1 MKKSMAGQ
9 GVAGALLLAG
19 LMVSAGVMAASG
31 DPVTGGS
38 GTVTINVPIVTSTC
52 SVSVPTEVNFDP
64 LDPNSI
70 IVDGVHRIL
79 TQKNMDITLSHCNG
93 KTLLMN
99 TRGHAVSPSDNV
111 KGYFSSGDPDNALM
125 YEIYVPRS
133 EEITG
138 GKALTGS
145 ASLGSYWVPDLSNT
159 DSLTIKPNSD
169 SYQMASLIKLLST
182 GKSVSNLGSAV
193 SGGFDYTFTYQ

>member
-19 LMVSAGVMAASG
+19 LMVSAGAMAASG

-64 LDPNSI
+64 TDKSSLTGGNR
-70 IVDGVHRIL
+70 IVN
-79 TQKNMDITLSHCNG
+79 TKEMDITLSHCNG

-99 TRGHAVSPSDNV
+99 TRGHAVSPSDATN
-111 KGYFSSGDPDNALM
+111 GYFSSGDPDNALM
-125 YEIYVPRS
+125 YNIYVPMS
-133 EEITG
+133 TEITDG
-138 GKALTGS
+138 MSYT
-145 ASLGSYWVPDLSNT
+145 GSYWIPDLSNT
-159 DSLTIKPNSD
+159 YPLTIKPNSD
-169 SYQMASLIKLLST
+169 SYQIASLIKLRST

>member
-9 GVAGALLLAG
+9 GMAGALLLAG
-19 LMVSAGVMAASG
+19 LMVSAGAMAASG

-64 LDPNSI
+64 MDKSSI
-70 IVDGVHRIL
+70 TGVRRIIN
-79 TQKNMDITLSHCNG
+79 TKEMDITLSHCNG

-99 TRGHAVSPSDNV
+99 TRGHAVSPSDNTY
-111 KGYFSSGDPDNALM
+111 GYFSSGDPDNALQ
-125 YEIYVPRS
+125 YEVLVPMS
-133 EEITG
+133 TEITDG
-138 GKALTGS
+138 QSSDGS
-145 ASLGSYWVPDLSNT
+145 SWYVYLNNT
-159 DSLTIKPNSD
+159 YPLTIKPNSD
-169 SYQMASLIKLLST
+169 SYQIASLIELLST

>member
-19 LMVSAGVMAASG
+19 LMVSAGAMAASG

-64 LDPNSI
+64 MDKSSI
-70 IVDGVHRIL
+70 TGDGRIIN
-79 TQKNMDITLSHCNG
+79 TKEMDITLSHCNG

-99 TRGHAVSPSDNV
+99 TRGHAVSPSDNTY
-111 KGYFSSGDPDNALM
+111 GYFSSGDPDNALM
-125 YEIYVPRS
+125 YNIYVPMS
-133 EEITG
+133 TEITG
-138 GKALTGS
+138 GHALS
-145 ASLGSYWVPDLSNT
+145 GSYWVPDLSNT
-159 DSLTIKPNSD
+159 FPLTIKPNSD
-169 SYQMASLIKLLST
+169 SYQIASLIKLLST

>member
-64 LDPNSI
+64 MDKSSITGDGHISI
-70 IVDGVHRIL
+70 IN
-79 TQKNMDITLSHCNG
+79 TKEMDITLSHCNG

-99 TRGHAVSPSDNV
+99 TRGHAVSPSDNTD
-111 KGYFSSGDPDNALM
+111 GYFSSGDPDNALM
-125 YEIYVPRS
+125 YNIYVPKS
-133 EEITG
+133 AEITDG
-138 GKALTGS
+138 YAYS
-145 ASLGSYWVPDLSNT
+145 GSYWGLDLSNT
-159 DSLTIKPNSD
+159 HPLTIKPNSD
-169 SYQMASLIKLLST
+169 SYQIASSIELISAGT
-182 GKSVSNLGSAV
+182 TVSNLGSAV

>member
-19 LMVSAGVMAASG
+19 LMVSAGAMAASG

-64 LDPNSI
+64 TDKSSLAGGPR
-70 IVDGVHRIL
+70 IVN
-79 TQKNMDITLSHCNG
+79 TKEMDITLSHCNG

-99 TRGHAVSPSDNV
+99 TRGHAVSPSDNTD
-111 KGYFSSGDPDNALM
+111 GYFSSGDPDNALM
-125 YEIYVPRS
+125 YNIYVPQS
-133 EEITG
+133 AGITG
-138 GKALTGS
+138 GHVLS
-145 ASLGSYWVPDLSNT
+145 GSYWLPDLNNT
-159 DSLTIKPNSD
+159 YPLTIKPNSD
-169 SYQMASLIKLLST
+169 SHQIASLIKLLST

>member
-9 GVAGALLLAG
+9 GVVAGALLLAG
-19 LMVSAGVMAASG
+19 MMSAGAMAASG

-64 LDPNSI
+64 TDKSSLTGGNR
-70 IVDGVHRIL
+70 IVN
-79 TQKNMDITLSHCNG
+79 TKEMDITLSHCNG

-99 TRGHAVSPSDNV
+99 ARGHAVSPSDATD
-111 KGYFSSGDPDNALM
+111 GYFSSGDPDNALM
-125 YEIYVPRS
+125 YRIYVPMS
-133 EEITG
+133 TEITDG
-138 GKALTGS
+138 YAY
-145 ASLGSYWVPDLSNT
+145 AGSYWISDLSNT
-159 DSLTIKPNSD
+159 YPLTIKPNSD
-169 SYQMASLIKLLST
+169 SYQIASLIKLLST